1 MASRTHYAAP
11 VLLAVVVVLILY
23 VSLYPFRLVP
33 DERSVVD
40 ALGLLTW
47 ARASRSDMFN
57 NVLLYVPLGFV
68 LALLVEPRWGRIAA
82 LLLATLGGA
91 ALSLSM
97 ELLQAS
103 IALRVP
109 SLTDLSLNTVGS
121 LAGAVGGSTWHAL
134 GARMAPTG
142 SPQSRSRA
150 VAMAVVVLW
159 LATRLWPLV
168 PDFGLRQIK
177 RAVRPLFS
185 PQLDPGEILAYFLG
199 WLIVSQAIFHLAK
212 RQRAIDVLLIVI
224 VVTLVLRAFTRG
236 NTLVLDEIAALV
248 LLLPAL
254 VLLSRATDALRSAVL
269 AAALAGWLAWQA
281 FAPAL
286 GGAGSL
292 DANIASISDLLARNP
307 PPPVQLAGKGFSYV
321 ALGWLLAGAGLFS
334 HVAASVM
341 VLFVLALCLVQL
353 GAAVPVFSWVDL
365 VIAIVA
371 GVLVSRWR
379 K

>member
-1 MASRTHYAAP
+1 MATRAHYAAP

-23 VSLYPFRLVP
+23 VSLYPFRFEP
-33 DERSVVD
+33 EGRSIAD

-68 LALLVEPRWGRIAA
+68 LTLLVEPRFGRTVA
-82 LLLATLGGA
+82 LLLATVAGA
-91 ALSLSM
+91 GFSLSM

-103 IALRVP
+103 IAPRVP

-121 LAGAVGGSTWHAL
+121 LAGAAAGSTWHAL
-134 GARMAPTG
+134 GARMAPSGT
-142 SPQSRSRA
+142 PQSRSRA
-150 VAMAVVVLW
+150 VALTVVVLW
-159 LATRLWPLV
+159 LVTRLWPLL

-185 PQLDPGEILAYFLG
+185 PQLQLLEVVAFFLG
-199 WLIVSQAIFHLAK
+199 WLIVAQAIFHLSR
-212 RQRAIDVLLIVI
+212 RQRAIDALLVVI
-224 VVTLVLRAFTRG
+224 VVTLVGRTVTSG
-236 NTLVLDEIAALV
+236 NTLVLNEIAAIV

-254 VLLSRATDALRSAVL
+254 VLLSRASDALRSAVL
-269 AAALAGWLAWQA
+269 GAALAGWLAWLA
-281 FAPAL
+281 IAPAMN
-286 GGAGSL
+286 GSLLL
-292 DANIASISDLLARNP
+292 DANLASLPDLLARNP
-307 PPPVQLAGKGFSYV
+307 PPPAQLAGKGFSYV

-334 HVAASVM
+334 HVAASVT
-341 VLFVLALCLVQL
+341 VLFVFALCLVQL
-353 GAAVPVFSWVDL
+353 GAPTPVFGWVDL
-365 VIAIVA
+365 VIAVVA